1 MFNFSDYP
9 QDSKLFDSVDRKGI
23 GKTKDNFKRK
33 IISEFVR
40 LKSKIDVDGK
50 ENKKAKGVNRNV
62 AKKEDIRN
70 FWCFVW

>member
-9 QDSKLFDSVDRKGI
+9 QNSKLFDSVDRKGI

>member
-70 FWCFVW
+70 F